1 MFKIQTYFNYI
12 LIIILLIACAFLYN
26 RYEDKLAREEP
37 TDVSVILQR
46 YMLTQDSLADTKK
59 PILWIH
65 INREYNSRNWL
76 SFGSRSSLDLN
87 QPYMS
92 LTIRSIVNQCADSF
106 HICMIDDDAFSKLL
120 PNWSINMTSISSP
133 ILDYIRFMGC
143 AKLLYM
149 YGGMIVPPSFLCMR
163 NLINMY
169 EHGTSKNEMF
179 LCENID
185 RNITSTSYDFYP
197 NMRFMGA
204 QQNAHVMGEFIEYI
218 QRLISSDFTSQ
229 AEFLGDMNRWCNS
242 RIKNHKITLIGG
254 KLVGVKTMD
263 DQPILVDNLLSNE
276 YIDIYPDTYGIYIPA
291 DEILNRRHYE
301 WFARLSPKQV
311 LESQIIISKYILLAS
326 APDSSRGVI
335 EPMYTK
341 PNWVGYFKTDLL
353 PDLWGLRPLMTND
366 RATPSKRNHIQ

>member
-1 MFKIQTYFNYI
+1 
-12 LIIILLIACAFLYN
+12 
-26 RYEDKLAREEP
+26 
-37 TDVSVILQR
+37 
-46 YMLTQDSLADTKK
+46 
-59 PILWIH
+59 
-65 INREYNSRNWL
+65 
-76 SFGSRSSLDLN
+76 
-87 QPYMS
+87 
-92 LTIRSIVNQCADSF
+92 
-106 HICMIDDDAFSKLL
+106 
-120 PNWSINMTSISSP
+120 
-133 ILDYIRFMGC
+133 
-143 AKLLYM
+143 
-149 YGGMIVPPSFLCMR
+149 
-163 NLINMY
+163 MY